1 MLLLIIIA
9 SLALA
14 FGATVFTHAGKAITT
29 NLVTAIGG
37 TAPKYVGWGTGAGTA
52 AVGDTTLFTES
63 ADETRAT
70 GTITRVTTSQTNDT
84 VQVVG
89 TMTCATSGKT
99 ITNVGLF
106 DAVSSGN
113 LYMKSDF
120 TGLALLVGDS
130 IQFTLK
136 VQYT

>member
-14 FGATVFTHAGKAITT
+14 VGATVFTHAGKAITT
-29 NLVTAIGG
+29 NLVTVLGG

-70 GTITRVTTSQTNDT
+70 GTITRVTTSQANDT

-89 TMTCATSGKT
+89 TMTCAVSGKT

-106 DAVSSGN
+106 GRPAGGESLYEVGLHRPSAARRRLYPSS
-113 LYMKSDF
+113 
-120 TGLALLVGDS
+120 
-130 IQFTLK
+130 LK

>member
-1 MLLLIIIA
+1 
-9 SLALA
+9 
-14 FGATVFTHAGKAITT
+14 
-29 NLVTAIGG
+29 
-37 TAPKYVGWGTGAGTA
+37 
-52 AVGDTTLFTES
+52 
-63 ADETRAT
+63 
-70 GTITRVTTSQTNDT
+70 
-84 VQVVG
+84 
-89 TMTCATSGKT
+89 MTCATSGKT

>member
-1 MLLLIIIA
+1 LG
-9 SLALA
+9 
-14 FGATVFTHAGKAITT
+14 F
-29 NLVTAIGG
+29 
-37 TAPKYVGWGTGAGTA
+37 A
-52 AVGDTTLFTES
+52 A
-63 ADETRAT
+63 AT

-89 TMTCATSGKT
+89 TMTCAVTGKT

-106 DAVSSGN
+106 DAVSGGN